1 MLKIMISPAKK
12 MNITD
17 EYPRKLTDPVFL
29 DRALELHALLKDM
42 DPAGLK
48 DLWKCSE
55 RLAEQ
60 NYERIHTY
68 SPDQALTPALLSYE
82 GLQYQH
88 IAPGVFTDS
97 QWDYAISHVRI
108 LSGFY
113 GVLSP
118 MDRVIPYRLEM
129 QAKLKT
135 DKGSD
140 LYEYWSDSLYR
151 ELLREGT
158 TELVNLTSG
167 EYSRA
172 VLPWLSKD
180 APAAQPSPSQPPAAP
195 RRLSCI
201 TCIFG
206 ELQNGKVKMKG
217 TQAKIA
223 RGEMVRWMAEN
234 EIERAEEIRDFR
246 ELGYEF
252 DENLSTPEEFVF
264 IRSERS

>member
-1 MLKIMISPAKK
+1 MLKIIISPAKK
-12 MNITD
+12 MTITD
-17 EYPRKLTDPVFL
+17 DYPRELTDPVFL

-42 DPAGLK
+42 DPSGLK
-48 DLWKCSE
+48 NLWKCSD

-60 NYERIHTY
+60 NYKRIHTY

-140 LYEYWSDSLYR
+140 LYEYWGDSLYR

-158 TELVNLTSG
+158 TELINLASG

-180 APAAQPSPSQPPAAP
+180 APAEQSSSAQPPAAL
-195 RRLSCI
+195 RRLFCI

-206 ELQNGKVKMKG
+206 EVRNGEVKMKG

-234 EIERAEEIRDFR
+234 RIEHSEEIREFR

-252 DENLSTPEEFVF
+252 QEKLSTAEEFVF
-264 IRSERS
+264 VRSEKS